1 MKKYYI
7 ESMREGYLT
16 YNKKKVKWIGHILV
30 RNCLQKHV
38 IEGKIEGEIVV
49 MGRLGRRYNQV
60 LDDFKEV
67 RRYWKLKEEALDHTL
82 RTTCFGRVYGPVV
95 KQNTK

>member
-1 MKKYYI
+1 
-7 ESMREGYLT
+7 MREGYPT
-16 YNKKKVKWIGHILV
+16 YNKNKAEWIGHILG
-30 RNCLQKHV
+30 RNCLLKHV

-67 RRYWKLKEEALDHTL
+67 RRYWKLKEEALDRTL
-82 RTTCFGRVYGPVV
+82 RTTCFGKVYGPVV
-95 KQNTK
+95 KQTTK

>member
-7 ESMREGYLT
+7 ESMREGYPI
-16 YNKKKVKWIGHILV
+16 YNKKEAKWICHILG
-30 RNCLQKHV
+30 RNCPLKHV
-38 IEGKIEGEIVV
+38 IEGKMEGEIVV
-49 MGRLGRRYNQV
+49 IGRLGRRYNQV

-82 RTTCFGRVYGPVV
+82 WTTCCGRVCGPLV
-95 KQNTK
+95 KQTK